1 MFRRTHKGWTKHLDF
16 ILLDAICLALS
27 LYFAHAT
34 RNGGPS
40 NPLNGYSKYDELAI
54 VMILINYVS
63 ALSLD
68 TYKNILRRDWY
79 QGLVKCVTQALAVY
93 VLTVVYLFVI
103 RASADYSRIV
113 INLSAVY
120 YAVSMFT
127 VHQLWKV
134 FLRKQMKTD
143 HGSALLIMAPSE
155 LMPRIIQDVREH
167 NYSHNQIIGAAVEA
181 PSMVGEMIEDVPV
194 VASFDTLT
202 AYAQTEWVDEV
213 LVCMPYDYPLPGE
226 IMDTLVSM
234 GITVHLHLNRVSGQV
249 EAKQTVSTVGS
260 RLVLTSSLNMMKP
273 YQAFLKRSLDIL
285 GGLVGCAITAVLYA
299 FIAPRIKKESPGPAF
314 FAQTRI
320 GQNGKPFKFYKF
332 RSMYMDAEAR
342 REELM
347 AQNRVK
353 DGLMF
358 KLEFDPRIIGNRID
372 ENGNQVTGIGEFI
385 RRTSLDEFPQFWNVL
400 KGDMSL
406 VGTRPPLPD
415 EYAKYSAHHKA
426 RLATKPGIT
435 GMWQTSGRS
444 NIMDFEEVVKLD
456 TQYINNWSLGLDIK
470 ILLKTV
476 FSVLKRDGSM

>member
-1 MFRRTHKGWTKHLDF
+1 MFKRAHKGWTKHLDF
-16 ILLDAICLALS
+16 LILDAICLGLS

-34 RNGGPS
+34 RHGGPS
-40 NPLNGYSKYDELAI
+40 NPLNGYSKYDELAV
-54 VMILINYVS
+54 VMVLINFVS

-68 TYKNILRRDWY
+68 TYKHILRRDWY
-79 QGLVKCVTQALAVY
+79 RGLIKCITQVMAVY
-93 VLTVVYLFVI
+93 VLTIVYLFST
-103 RASADYSRIV
+103 RSSAEYSRIV

-120 YAVSMFT
+120 YAVSMMA
-127 VHQLWKV
+127 VHQLWKA
-134 FLRKQMKTD
+134 FLRRQMKTAK
-143 HGSALLIMAPSE
+143 GSSLLIMAPAE
-155 LMPRIIQDVREH
+155 QMPDIIRNIREH
-167 NYSHNQIIGAAVEA
+167 NYAHNYIAGLAVEDIA
-181 PSMVGEMIEDVPV
+181 MLGQKIEDVPV
-194 VASFDTLT
+194 VASFNTLT

-213 LVCMPYDYPLPGE
+213 LVCIPYELPLPSE
-226 IMDTLVSM
+226 TMDTLVSM
-234 GITVHLHLNRVSGQV
+234 GITVHLHLNRTSGQI
-249 EAKQTVSTVGS
+249 EAKQTVGSVGS
-260 RLVLTSSLNMMKP
+260 MLVLTSSLNMIKP

-285 GGLVGCAITAVLYA
+285 GGLVGCAITAVLYV
-299 FIAPRIKKESPGPAF
+299 FIAPLIKKESPGPAF

-320 GQNGKPFKFYKF
+320 GQNGKTFKFYKF

-353 DGLMF
+353 DGMMF

-426 RLATKPGIT
+426 RLAAKPGIT

-444 NIMDFEEVVKLD
+444 NILDFEEVVKLD

-476 FSVLKRDGSM
+476 LSVLKRDGSM